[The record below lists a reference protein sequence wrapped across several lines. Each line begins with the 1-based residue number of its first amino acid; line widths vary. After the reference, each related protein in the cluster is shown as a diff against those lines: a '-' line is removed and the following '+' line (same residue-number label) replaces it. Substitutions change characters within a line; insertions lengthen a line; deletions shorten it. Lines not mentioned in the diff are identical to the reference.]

1 MIVAATKN
9 SSILSCNKAIE
20 KTVLSS
26 KEVISYLQRL
36 LAATKDAD
44 RVDDLTAICDDVF
57 QRITFGVTD
66 IRSGLTQRMTKFRQ
80 GLKVDCEKALR
91 EFIETLPTLIE
102 GEEQWEFKSK
112 EDAEVK
118 VQETMRATAQAFNDA
133 IDKVFEQKRRELEE
147 TAGSVQQ
154 DLTEKILRQL
164 ARITVETEKEESFP
178 LNFAKPDLD
187 TTTLGFADSVVSA
200 QEKQTSMKSKLFS
213 VAHGK
218 FPEAKKEVFVVDIE
232 KIRDY
237 ARDSLEEYTRKLV
250 TSASQ
255 HIDKFMNRHL
265 DGLFLVALRQ
275 VSQAREALSEREK
288 LKESADKIDSFI
300 RDLMTYN
307 ENLHALVVEIS
318 DTPPSSSPSQPADL
332 TYLLKTAG
340 EKKMVKLSLSKMALS
355 RLPGT
360 IGALQAL
367 TSLDISGNKFTS
379 LPDVLGRIFLMKK

>member
-118 VQETMRATAQAFNDA
+118 VQETMRATAQAFN
-133 IDKVFEQKRRELEE
+133 ERSTRYSSRRG
-147 TAGSVQQ
+147 GSWRRQPVQCN
-154 DLTEKILRQL
+154 
-164 ARITVETEKEESFP
+164 RI
-178 LNFAKPDLD
+178 
-187 TTTLGFADSVVSA
+187 
-200 QEKQTSMKSKLFS
+200 
-213 VAHGK
+213 
-218 FPEAKKEVFVVDIE
+218 
-232 KIRDY
+232 
-237 ARDSLEEYTRKLV
+237 
-250 TSASQ
+250 
-255 HIDKFMNRHL
+255 
-265 DGLFLVALRQ
+265 
-275 VSQAREALSEREK
+275 
-288 LKESADKIDSFI
+288 
-300 RDLMTYN
+300 
-307 ENLHALVVEIS
+307 
-318 DTPPSSSPSQPADL
+318 
-332 TYLLKTAG
+332 
-340 EKKMVKLSLSKMALS
+340 
-355 RLPGT
+355 
-360 IGALQAL
+360 
-367 TSLDISGNKFTS
+367 
-379 LPDVLGRIFLMKK
+379 